1 MKKAYRLLP
10 IDVEETDMNYGI
22 LPLLLE
28 LYAAVN
34 ATKKVQRVTDPPR
47 LRVSDEV
54 PQGRDK

>member
-1 MKKAYRLLP
+1 M
-10 IDVEETDMNYGI
+10 DVEETDMNYGI
-22 LPLLLE
+22 PPLLLE

-47 LRVSDEV
+47 LRVSEEV